1 MYVIFYF
8 ISMFI
13 SEFVVYALPAIK
25 KVTIQCGVTTNT
37 KVWECKCSEQGVG
50 MTVENLDGTLLICN
64 KNKNLEIIN
73 VKSFVNLHLGL
84 SKSSKA
90 PPDSRNTKSKIDHL
104 VRQHDRSKLKHITQK
119 IEHIVERPKD
129 IFDNINE
136 KEQDEKWRL
145 LLMKFKHGNN
155 AREIVL
161 QSKNC
166 NVFGYSL
173 RPGETLNRLGCTY
186 VCDDGLFRKRAC
198 GKNVHLTLH
207 GTHGKYL

>member
-8 ISMFI
+8 ISMFF

-84 SKSSKA
+84 SKSSK
-90 PPDSRNTKSKIDHL
+90 PDSRNTKSKIDHL
-104 VRQHDRSKLKHITQK
+104 VRQHERSKLKHITQK

-136 KEQDEKWRL
+136 KEKDEKWRL

-207 GTHGKYL
+207 GTHAKYL